1 MGITTQN
8 FNNGDYVLSSS
19 KRVITCTSTNVSQ
32 ARYRFYL
39 EVIYGGKT
47 YAYTFRPNS
56 NNYGIIDITAILQN
70 LVIHINTQQV
80 LTVPQAIET
89 TGQTNDFQQNLHSIP
104 HQKWTGSSYVSQ
116 YLSTGGTGAKKI
128 DLKLWDFYA
137 ANSSVAPSKQGS
149 SVDGSLY
156 LLSGYNK
163 STDLIN
169 YNFTDYKLDGTSKY
183 FLNGNYDDRGT
194 YINIDTA
201 LTDYGT
207 LAILN
212 LTTDVNTTA
221 DGAYRFIVQYYNS
234 SGSLT
239 DSQYF
244 LNTTN
249 YGGKY
254 DASGVSDDSMIIHF
268 GCYPANLNKL
278 PAAYDRPSDQTDLAY
293 YEVYSVASDASQS
306 SRKYRF
312 NIVNRCDKY
321 EPQRLAY
328 INNFGVWEYITFNKE
343 RTNRI
348 TNNKKE
354 IKTSIYNYQ
363 QSYATITAGYNEKP
377 FVPNVSHESAK
388 NVSTDVSQTFTI
400 KTGYLVDYQIE
411 QVKDMFMS
419 SQVNYINEDG
429 SALAIILTN
438 KSIDDAIVSRKFD
451 QTEYSLTF
459 KYSIE
464 TYNPILL

>member
-8 FNNGDYVLSSS
+8 FNNGDFVLSSS
-19 KRVITCTSTNVSQ
+19 KRVITCTSTNVNQ
-32 ARYRFYL
+32 PRYRFYL

-47 YAYTFRPNS
+47 YAYTFRPN
-56 NNYGIIDITAILQN
+56 NANYGIIDITAILQN

-80 LTVPQAIET
+80 LTVPKSIQAS
-89 TGQTNDFQQNLHSIP
+89 GQTNDFQQNLHSIP
-104 HQKWTGSSYVSQ
+104 HQKYSGSAYVPQ

-128 DLKLWDFYA
+128 DLKLYDFFA
-137 ANSSVAPSKQGS
+137 ANSNVAPSKQGS
-149 SVDGSLY
+149 SVNSSLY

-169 YNFTDYKLDGTSKY
+169 YDFTNYKLDGTSKY
-183 FLNGNYDDRGT
+183 FLNGNYNAEG
-194 YINIDTA
+194 NILSIDAA

-207 LAILN
+207 MAILN
-212 LTTDVNTTA
+212 RTTDVNTGA
-221 DGAYRFIVQYYNS
+221 DGANKFLVQYYNAADQ
-234 SGSLT
+234 LQ

-244 LNTTN
+244 LNTTD

-254 DASGVSDDSMIIHF
+254 VASGVSDDSMIIYF
-268 GCYPANLNKL
+268 GCYPANLDKL
-278 PAAYDRPSDQTDLAY
+278 PATYDRPKDITGLAY
-293 YEVYSVASDASQS
+293 YDVMAVNNGGAQS

-312 NIVNRCDKY
+312 NIINRCDKY

-328 INNFGVWEYITFNKE
+328 INNFGVWEYITFNKD

-377 FVPNVSHESAK
+377 FVPGVSHESAK
-388 NVSTDVSQTFTI
+388 NVSTNVSETFTI
-400 KTGYLVDYQIE
+400 KTGYLLDYQIK
-411 QVKDMFMS
+411 QVKDLFIS
-419 SQVNYINEDG
+419 SQVNYINENG
-429 SALAIILTN
+429 TALAVILTN
-438 KSIDDAIVSRKFD
+438 KTIEDAIVSRKFD
-451 QTEYSLTF
+451 QTEYSLSF